1 MNSENAKDILSFHEY
16 FKRNEIFMRLPNLVL
31 EYDKAIRSCADDPEK
46 MSSFC
51 TAEDDTLD
59 DLYLQMVDWASLMA
73 TGEEY
78 RIERIKKEEDKK
90 NGRNK
95 T

>member
-1 MNSENAKDILSFHEY
+1 MNSEDTKGILSFREY
-16 FKRNEIFMRLPNLVL
+16 FERNEIFMRLPNLVL
-31 EYDKAIRSCADDPEK
+31 EYDKAIKACANDPEK

-51 TAEDDTLD
+51 TVQGDTLD

-78 RIERIKKEEDKK
+78 RITPIRKRKKWKK
-90 NGRNK
+90 
-95 T
+95 